1 MLTAYHAKLFAHE
14 ISRRHAS
21 SDLEKFIPTLMGAR
35 VDLNPHQ
42 IDAALFAFRSPLSRG
57 AILADEVGL
66 GKTIEAGIVLAQKWA
81 ERKRAILV
89 ITPASLRT
97 QWQQELWEKFALP
110 SVILDK
116 KLLDTV
122 QSAGHSNPF
131 RAEKIVIASYD
142 FARKKADLLR
152 MVEWD
157 LVVIDEAHRLRNVY
171 KTGASIAKDLQ
182 SALSHAPKLL
192 LTATPLQ
199 NSLQELYGL
208 VSFIDPHVFSDIKT
222 FRAQYARPDEG
233 QFADLKARLAPLC
246 KRTLRRQVLEY
257 VRYTERRPYTQDFT
271 PSPEEEALYQGVSDY
286 LQQEKLWALPSGQ
299 RSLITLVLRK
309 LLASSSFA
317 IAGALKTMLERL
329 DFILHNYAAWKIG
342 DDVEEAAAPILNDF
356 EAMGLLAEED
366 TALYGT
372 PGKSIPLP
380 QEQAEIR
387 KEMQALQ
394 ILLAKAGQIT
404 RNAKGTAL
412 LQALDAGFSMAESLG
427 GAPKAIIFTESK
439 RTQQY
444 LYELLCANGHA
455 GQVLLFNGSNNDKR
469 ATAIYN
475 AWKERHA
482 GTSLVT
488 GSRDV
493 DVRSALVE
501 EFRERAQIMLATE
514 AASEGINLQFCSL
527 VINYDLPWNPQR
539 IEQRI
544 GRCHRYGQKHDVVVV
559 NFLNRNNAADKRVFE
574 ILSEKFRLFDG
585 VFGASDEVLGSIESG
600 VDFEKRIAEIY
611 QNCRTP
617 EEIQASF
624 DDLQGSLS
632 QEIEEG
638 LSTARQKLLE
648 NFDTEV
654 AEKLHVYKADVAE
667 SLHRLEALLWELT
680 RFALAGDAVFD
691 ETALAFTLEKA
702 PAFGG
707 VSGGLPDG
715 FSDIPPGRYA
725 MRQPAEGDQHYHA
738 AHPLACRLI
747 AEVKNKQ
754 LPIAELTFDLT
765 ASGKNIS
772 ILQKFKGKSGVLAV
786 NRCTLTALEAEDYLF
801 LAGVTDAGE
810 TLDAEETRRLFDLPA
825 VVCEVKKALPAI
837 PLESAPLKSLVDA
850 QRQAV
855 FADVAVRNAA
865 FFDEEMDKLDR
876 WAEECKKHLEL
887 QIEDMDRTI
896 RETKAEA
903 RKTAPLEA
911 KVTLQR
917 KAKSMEA
924 ERNDMRKRL
933 FASQDEVDAQKDALL
948 NEIEGRMRQTVEEEE
963 LFCISWSLR

>member
-21 SDLEKFIPTLMGAR
+21 SDLGKFIPTLMGAR

-42 IDAALFAFRSPLSRG
+42 IDAALFAFRSPLSKG

-81 ERKRAILV
+81 ERKRAILIV
-89 ITPASLRT
+89 VPASLRT
-97 QWQQELWEKFALP
+97 QWQQELWDKFSLP

-116 KLLDTV
+116 KLFDVV
-122 QSAGHSNPF
+122 QDAGHSNPF
-131 RAEKIVIASYD
+131 QSEKIVIASYD

-152 MVEWD
+152 LVNWD

-171 KTGASIAKDLQ
+171 KTGQSIAKDLQ
-182 SALSHAPKLL
+182 KALAHAPKLL

-222 FRAQYARPDEG
+222 FRAQYAHLGEG
-233 QFADLKARLAPLC
+233 QFVDLKARLAPLC

-257 VRYTERRPYTQDFT
+257 VRYTERRPHTQDFT
-271 PSPEEEALYQGVSDY
+271 PSPEEEDLYRRVSDY
-286 LQQEKLWALPSGQ
+286 LQREKLWALPTGQ

-329 DFILHNYAAWKIG
+329 DFILHNYAAWKNG
-342 DDVEEAAAPILNDF
+342 EDQDEAVAPILNDF
-356 EAMGLLAEED
+356 EGAYLLAEED
-366 TALYGT
+366 IALYGI
-372 PGKSIPLP
+372 PGKDTPNP
-380 QEQAEIR
+380 QEQKEIR
-387 KEMQALQ
+387 EEIGALHT
-394 ILLAKAGQIT
+394 LLSKAENIT
-404 RNAKGTAL
+404 RNAKGAAL
-412 LQALDAGFSMAESLG
+412 LQALSTGFAMTETLG

-444 LYELLCANGHA
+444 LHELLSQNGYA
-455 GQVLLFNGSNNDKR
+455 GQVLSFNGSNNDKQ

-475 AWKERHA
+475 NWKERHA

-488 GSRDV
+488 GSRNV

-501 EFRERAQIMLATE
+501 EFRERTQIMLATE

-574 ILSEKFRLFDG
+574 ILSEKFRLFNG

-611 QNCRTP
+611 QNCRTS

-624 DDLQGSLS
+624 DELQASFS
-632 QEIEEG
+632 QEIEEE
-638 LSTARQKLLE
+638 LSIARQKLLE
-648 NFDTEV
+648 NFDAEV
-654 AEKLHVYKADVAE
+654 AEKLHVYKAEVAA
-667 SLHRLEALLWELT
+667 SLHKMEALLWELT
-680 RFALAGDAVFD
+680 RCMLPKGAAFD
-691 ETALAFTLEKA
+691 ESALAFTLEKT
-702 PAFGG
+702 PKLG
-707 VSGGLPDG
+707 
-715 FSDIPPGRYA
+715 IPPDILFGRYV
-725 MRQPAEGDQHYHA
+725 MRNPAEGDQHYHA
-738 AHPLACRLI
+738 EHSLARHLI
-747 AEVKNKQ
+747 DGAKNKT
-754 LPIAELTFDLT
+754 LPGAELTFDLSG
-765 ASGKNIS
+765 SGKNIS
-772 ILQKFKGKSGVLAV
+772 ILRELQGKRGVLGIKL
-786 NRCTLTALEAEDYLF
+786 CTLTALEAEDYLLF
-801 LAGVTDAGE
+801 AGMTDTGE
-810 TLDAEETRRLFDLPA
+810 SLDTEQVRRLFDLLSTVRELKEAPSA
-825 VVCEVKKALPAI
+825 ASLEFALT
-837 PLESAPLKSLVDA
+837 A

-855 FADVAVRNAA
+855 LADIAARNTS
-865 FFDEEMDKLDR
+865 FFDAEMDKLDR
-876 WAEECKKHLEL
+876 WAEERKKHLEL
-887 QIEDMDRTI
+887 QIEEMDRAI
-896 RETKAEA
+896 REAKAEA

-917 KAKSMEA
+917 KVKTLENGRSE
-924 ERNDMRKRL
+924 MRKRL
-933 FASQDEVDAQKDALL
+933 FESQDNVDVQKDTLL
-948 NEIEGRMRQTVEEEE
+948 NEIEGRMRQQVEEEE
-963 LFCISWSLR
+963 LFVVRWRLL